1 MLTEVLSP
9 DTMTLDAEVLEDL
22 LTHPEAPVS
31 AAPSPGPEAGI
42 PVLVLALA
50 LAPKEPKES
59 RRR

>member
-1 MLTEVLSP
+1 MLAEVLSS
-9 DTMTLDAEVLEDL
+9 DTMMLDAEVLEDL

-42 PVLVLALA
+42 PVLVLSLA
-50 LAPKEPKES
+50 LAPKEP